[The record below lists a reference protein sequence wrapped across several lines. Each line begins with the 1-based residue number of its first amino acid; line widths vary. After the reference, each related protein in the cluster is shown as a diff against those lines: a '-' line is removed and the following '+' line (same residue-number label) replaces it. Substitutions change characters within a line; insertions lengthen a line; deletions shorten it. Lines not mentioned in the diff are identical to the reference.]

1 MAIFRSLSGRLLVL
15 TIIFVMLAE
24 VFIFVPSVA
33 RFRSEYLQNRLQMA
47 QIASLALLATPDDMV
62 SPELSDELLAN
73 AGVYAIAL
81 RRNEVRELVLM
92 GDMPGPVAQTFD
104 LRGAGLPRLIAD
116 AFECATA
123 PPNRVIR
130 VIGEPT
136 NNAGLAIEVTLS
148 ENQLRKEMIAY
159 GWRIFQLSLVISL
172 FAALLVFFAVRR
184 FVVRPITGVIAAMTA
199 FSVDPSDPERVI
211 RPASRVGEVADAER
225 ALAGMQTHVLTAL
238 KQKAHLASLG
248 EAISKISHDLRNIL
262 AASQLMADRL
272 ETSQDPIVARTGP
285 KLIGSLDRAIRLCE
299 RTLAYGKAE
308 EPPPERRR
316 VALRAFFDEVAEE
329 VGLGDGVD
337 GVVFENGAPEG
348 LTADADPEQL
358 HRAVGNLLRNAAE
371 AIASSGRGGR
381 VRVSARRLGDGVAI
395 EIADDGPGLPTEAI
409 KHLFQPFR
417 GGARRGGSGLGLAI
431 AHELVRAHGGAL
443 ELASTST
450 EGTVFRLVLPDA
462 T

>member
-1 MAIFRSLSGRLLVL
+1 MAVLRSLSGRLLVL
-15 TIIFVMLAE
+15 TVIFVMLAE
-24 VFIFVPSVA
+24 VFIFVPSIA
-33 RFRSEYLQNRLQMA
+33 RFRAEYLQNRLHMA

-62 SPELSDELLAN
+62 SPELADELLAN
-73 AGVYAIAL
+73 AEVYAIAL
-81 RRNEVRELVLM
+81 RRDEMRELVLM
-92 GDMPGPVAQTFD
+92 GDLPGPVARSFD
-104 LRGAGLPRLIAD
+104 LREAGALQLIAD
-116 AFECATA
+116 AFECAMA
-123 PPNRVIR
+123 PPDRVIR

-136 NNAGLAIEVTLS
+136 NNAGLAIEVTLN
-148 ENQLRKEMIAY
+148 ENRLKREMIGY
-159 GWRIFQLSLVISL
+159 GWRIFQLSLVISI
-172 FAALLVFFAVRR
+172 FAAVLVFFAVRR
-184 FVVRPITGVIAAMTA
+184 FVVRPIARVIGAMTA
-199 FSVDPSDPERVI
+199 FSEDPSDPARVI
-211 RPASRVGEVADAER
+211 RPSSRVGEVADAER
-225 ALAGMQTHVLTAL
+225 ALKGMQKDVLAAIN
-238 KQKAHLASLG
+238 QKAHLASLG
-248 EAISKISHDLRNIL
+248 EAVSKVSHDLRNIL

-272 ETSQDPIVARTGP
+272 ERSKDPVVSRTGP

-316 VALRAFFDEVAEE
+316 VALRAFCDEAAEE
-329 VGLGDGVD
+329 VGLVNGGGVA
-337 GVVFENGAPEG
+337 FENAAPED
-348 LTADADPEQL
+348 LVVDADPDQL
-358 HRAVGNLLRNAAE
+358 RRALSNLLRNAAE

-381 VRVSARRLGDGVAI
+381 VRVSARRLGDGVEI

-462 T
+462 K